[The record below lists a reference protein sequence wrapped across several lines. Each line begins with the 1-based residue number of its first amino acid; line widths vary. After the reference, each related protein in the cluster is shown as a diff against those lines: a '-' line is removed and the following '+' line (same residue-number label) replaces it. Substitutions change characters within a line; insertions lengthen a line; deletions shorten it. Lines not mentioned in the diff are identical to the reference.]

1 MPEQSITV
9 LCFGPLG
16 ERLGKREN
24 SLPFTDGMTVLDVIT
39 LLEANDW
46 LEMGLTAAINGQR
59 VAPDSV
65 VSLGDEVALLPPV
78 SGG

>member
-1 MPEQSITV
+1 M
-9 LCFGPLG
+9 
-16 ERLGKREN
+16 
-24 SLPFTDGMTVLDVIT
+24 LDVIT